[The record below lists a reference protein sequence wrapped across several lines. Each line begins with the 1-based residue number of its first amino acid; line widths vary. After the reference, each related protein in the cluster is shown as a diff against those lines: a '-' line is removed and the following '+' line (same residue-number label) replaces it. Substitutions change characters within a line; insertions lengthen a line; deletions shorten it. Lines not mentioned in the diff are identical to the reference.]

1 MLHQIVYKVNRR
13 LQNQN
18 NELDFRRCHLL
29 KELIEFIAKSLVDH
43 PEQVAI
49 NEIEGEKTTILELS
63 VAEND
68 LGKVI
73 GRRGRTAKAMRT
85 VLSAAATK
93 VDKRAVLE
101 IIE

>member
-1 MLHQIVYKVNRR
+1 MLK
-13 LQNQN
+13 
-18 NELDFRRCHLL
+18 D
-29 KELIEFIAKSLVDH
+29 LIEFIARSLVDN
-43 PEQVAI
+43 PEQVSI

-63 VAEND
+63 VAEED
-68 LGKVI
+68 LGKII

>member
-1 MLHQIVYKVNRR
+1 
-13 LQNQN
+13 
-18 NELDFRRCHLL
+18 LL

-43 PEQVAI
+43 PEKVVL

-63 VAEND
+63 VANND
-68 LGKVI
+68 LGKII

-85 VLSAAATK
+85 VLTAAATK
-93 VDKRAVLE
+93 LNKRAVLE